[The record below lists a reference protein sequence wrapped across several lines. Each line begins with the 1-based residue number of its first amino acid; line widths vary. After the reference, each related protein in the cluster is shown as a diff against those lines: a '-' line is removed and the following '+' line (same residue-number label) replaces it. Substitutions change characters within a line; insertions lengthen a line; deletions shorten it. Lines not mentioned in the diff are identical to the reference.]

1 MRVIGVV
8 DLLAGR
14 AVHARAGHRERY
26 RPVRAVA
33 GSPIEPG
40 DGLALARAYMDRLG
54 LTELYAADLDAILG
68 RLRVDASAR
77 QGGSSQD
84 TIVAAMAALGVPL
97 WLDAGVSSV
106 DRARHV
112 LGLGAALVVVGLETL
127 PSYDALRGI
136 CATLGGDRVAFSLD
150 LRDGQPVFFSGA
162 SGASGASAAHGT
174 TGASGG
180 IPAGEPAH
188 LVAAR
193 AAAAGAGAVIVIDL
207 ARVGTG
213 TGLDLEL
220 IARVRE
226 ATPGLTLLAGG
237 GVRGL
242 EDFARLADSGCD
254 GALVATALHDGRLG
268 AAEVA
273 AAQRLGRLPGGG
285 LRHRSPTR

>member
-8 DLLAGR
+8 DLLGGR
-14 AVHARAGHRERY
+14 AVHALAGRRESY

-54 LTELYAADLDAILG
+54 LTELYAADLDAILNG
-68 RLRVDASAR
+68 A
-77 QGGSSQD
+77 SQD
-84 TIVAAMAALGVPL
+84 TIVAAMAGLGAPL

-106 DRARHV
+106 DHARRV
-112 LGLGAALVVVGLETL
+112 LGLGAARVIVALETL
-127 PSYDALRGI
+127 PSFDALEGI
-136 CATLGGDRVAFSLD
+136 CAALGGDRVAFSLD
-150 LRDGQPVFFSGA
+150 LRNGEPVFASWASWA
-162 SGASGASAAHGT
+162 SGALGA

-180 IPAGEPAH
+180 IPAAEAAH

-242 EDFARLADSGCD
+242 EDFARLADYGCD

-273 AAQRLGRLPGGG
+273 AAQRL
-285 LRHRSPTR
+285 